1 MLLVMNEKLQEI
13 LQDISDVYKSL
24 PVNDNDSYKESH
36 RQARKKLNK
45 ISNDVRKLH
54 VALDYAYSLLP
65 DGEYD
70 DRILYVK
77 KYVLIKQ
84 N

>member
-1 MLLVMNEKLQEI
+1 MNEKLQEI
-13 LQDISDVYKSL
+13 LKDISDVYKSL
-24 PVNDNDSYKESH
+24 PINDNDLNKETH
-36 RQARKKLNK
+36 IQARKKLNK

-70 DRILYVK
+70 DRIKYVK
-77 KYVLIKQ
+77 KYVLCRQ